1 MEFILILGNTG
12 FLACKEYKYA
22 VLPVSLEGYFT
33 RSPYK
38 LPPNN
43 RSRILSEV
51 AKYPY
56 LVNDRKGVVD
66 VEIPT
71 SFPCF
76 FPDLAL
82 YSDGLGCLDCLYYTR
97 NRNSIQSHF
106 SSLHEWENLK
116 GKGRTPKNR
125 EIEVPWIS
133 GVSVQQFFRVTPG
146 Q

>member
-12 FLACKEYKYA
+12 FLAYKECKYA
-22 VLPVSLEGYFT
+22 VLPVSLEGYFI

-38 LPPNN
+38 LPPND

-82 YSDGLGCLDCLYYTR
+82 YSDGLGCLDY
-97 NRNSIQSHF
+97 
-106 SSLHEWENLK
+106 
-116 GKGRTPKNR
+116 
-125 EIEVPWIS
+125 
-133 GVSVQQFFRVTPG
+133 
-146 Q
+146 